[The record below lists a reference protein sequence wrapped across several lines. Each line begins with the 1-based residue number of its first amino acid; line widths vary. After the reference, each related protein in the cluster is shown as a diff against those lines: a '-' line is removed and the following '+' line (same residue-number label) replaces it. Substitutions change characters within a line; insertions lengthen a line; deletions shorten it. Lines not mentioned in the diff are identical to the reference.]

1 MWIPALGKLF
11 HTGHIDAA
19 IVQVVLDVGQVFHQ
33 EASVGADRVS
43 TERDRS
49 WIRDVL
55 FDEGECC
62 GSSFFQRGSRG
73 SNGLEQA
80 RLGVHGYY
88 DGVHGGEHVVRLM
101 NDEVWAFRHDVQ
113 VVVGDE
119 GGDFH
124 DDVDGGIEPRHLQI
138 HPNEHHPTL
147 RRASYRRGVASSL
160 VVPIRLLDADLPL
173 PTKAHPHDAGLDLYA
188 RTDAL
193 VSAGGGRVLIP
204 TGVAVAIPVGYM
216 GMVVPRSGL
225 ALKHG
230 ISLVNTPGIIDA
242 AYRGELQVIMINH
255 DPTSDYQV
263 RRGDRIAQLIVQA
276 IAQVE
281 WSPVSQLDDND
292 RGGGFGH
299 SGR

>member
-1 MWIPALGKLF
+1 
-11 HTGHIDAA
+11 
-19 IVQVVLDVGQVFHQ
+19 
-33 EASVGADRVS
+33 
-43 TERDRS
+43 
-49 WIRDVL
+49 
-55 FDEGECC
+55 
-62 GSSFFQRGSRG
+62 
-73 SNGLEQA
+73 
-80 RLGVHGYY
+80 
-88 DGVHGGEHVVRLM
+88 
-101 NDEVWAFRHDVQ
+101 
-113 VVVGDE
+113 
-119 GGDFH
+119 
-124 DDVDGGIEPRHLQI
+124 
-138 HPNEHHPTL
+138 
-147 RRASYRRGVASSL
+147 VASSL